1 MMNRSKYAALFV
13 RSILGCALLSSG
25 FAMAKLFQNDGKG
38 DFANPTIDLGT
49 VVTDIEK
56 SAKFYT
62 EAIGFKEVQGF
73 SVPPAFAGEAG
84 LTDPKLD
91 KPLNIRVFVLG
102 EGQGATK
109 LKLMQIDG
117 AKPRL
122 SDNETIHSQTGFRY
136 LTLSI
141 TDTKKA
147 VARLEK
153 AGVKPVAKSPAAI
166 PETIAKGIF
175 LTVVKDPDGNIVE
188 LVGP

>member
-1 MMNRSKYAALFV
+1 MMQLVSKTIMGRLV
-13 RSILGCALLSSG
+13 LGLAVMVFGIVTLR
-25 FAMAKLFQNDGKG
+25 AIQDEGKG
-38 DFANPTIDLGT
+38 DFGNLTIDLGT

-62 EAIGFKEVQGF
+62 EAIGFKEIAGF
-73 SVPPAFAGEAG
+73 SVPPAFAAEAG
-84 LTDPKLD
+84 LSDPKLT

-102 EGQGATK
+102 DGPGATK
-109 LKLMQIDG
+109 LKLMQIAE

-136 LTLSI
+136 LTLNI

-153 AGVKPVAKSPAAI
+153 AGVKLLAKSPAAI
-166 PETIAKGIF
+166 PESIAKGIF
-175 LTVVKDPDGNIVE
+175 LTVIKDPDGNIVE